1 MYNIIIL
8 HLNNSTADHD
18 KRVDSVKLGKKKYRQ
33 KRILYRDL
41 DSTHAINVCVGF
53 NFFVVSSLEKQYPGF
68 HVSIT
73 NSKTATFNNEMI
85 LMIKVRSS
93 HFSRVMYMYNY

>member
-8 HLNNSTADHD
+8 HLNNSTADRD
-18 KRVDSVKLGKKKYRQ
+18 KRVDSVKLSKKKYRQ

-53 NFFVVSSLEKQYPGF
+53 NFFVVSSLEKTVPW
-68 HVSIT
+68 
-73 NSKTATFNNEMI
+73 
-85 LMIKVRSS
+85 
-93 HFSRVMYMYNY
+93 FSCKHNKQQDSNF